1 MGRSTGSK
9 ASLVKKIERAMNKHA
24 AGFKP
29 GLPYSATV
37 KREEELD
44 GMRILAGKLGV
55 KCSCRFNKT
64 ANRTIC
70 RCRTATSKKKVSGR
84 GRR

>member
-1 MGRSTGSK
+1 MGRSTGAK
-9 ASLVKKIERAMNKHA
+9 GTLEKKIERAMNKHA

-29 GLPYSATV
+29 GMDYSAMT

-44 GMRILAGKLGV
+44 GMRILAAKLGV
-55 KCSCRFNKT
+55 KCSIRFNKT

-70 RCRTATSKKKVSGR
+70 RCRKATRKR
-84 GRR
+84 